1 MTFELLPLSDE
12 RRIREMSEM
21 ATEIVREHF
30 DPIVG
35 KAQNDYMIG
44 RFQTPEAIREQL
56 ERGYRYYFVLEEG
69 RRIGFHAFYPR
80 EDCMYLSKF
89 YLAKQFRGLGYSHI
103 MLDFLTK
110 KAADMGVRRI
120 ELNVN
125 RFNDAVLVYE
135 KLGFRR
141 IREEKNDIGHGY
153 FMDDYVYALDLI

>member
-12 RRIREMSEM
+12 RGILEMSEM

-44 RFQTPEAIREQL
+44 RFQTPEAIRDQL
-56 ERGYRYYFVLEEG
+56 AHGYRYYFVLEEG
-69 RRIGFHAFYPR
+69 RGIGFLAFYPR

-89 YLAKQFRGLGYSHI
+89 YLYKEERGKGYSRT
-103 MLDFLTK
+103 MRDFVVR
-110 KAADMGVRRI
+110 KAREASLSAI

-125 RFNDAVLVYE
+125 RDNSAVFAYE

-141 IREEKNDIGHGY
+141 VRSEINDIGEGW
-153 FMDDYVYALDLI
+153 FMDDYVYRLDV

>member
-12 RRIREMSEM
+12 GKIREMSEM

-44 RFQTPEAIREQL
+44 RFQTPEAIRDQL
-56 ERGYRYYFVLEEG
+56 AHGYRYYFVLEEG
-69 RRIGFHAFYPR
+69 RRIGFLAFYPR
-80 EDCMYLSKF
+80 EGCLYLSKF
-89 YLAKQFRGLGYSHI
+89 YLYKEERGKGYSRP
-103 MLDFLTK
+103 MCDFVVR
-110 KAADMGVRRI
+110 KAREEALSAV

-125 RFNDAVLVYE
+125 RNNSAVFAYE

-141 IREEKNDIGHGY
+141 VRSEINDIGEGW
-153 FMDDYVYALDLI
+153 FMDDYVYRLDV

>member
-1 MTFELLPLSDE
+1 MTFERLPLSDE
-12 RRIREMSEM
+12 RGIREMSEM

-30 DPIVG
+30 DPIIG

-44 RFQTPEAIREQL
+44 RFQTPEAIRDQL

-69 RRIGFHAFYPR
+69 RRIGFLAFYPR

-89 YLAKQFRGLGYSHI
+89 YLYKEERGKGHSRP
-103 MLDFLTK
+103 MCDFVVR
-110 KAADMGVRRI
+110 KAREEALSAV

-125 RFNDAVLVYE
+125 RDNSAVFAYE

-141 IREEKNDIGHGY
+141 VRSELNDIGEGW
-153 FMDDYVYALDLI
+153 FMDDYVYRLDV

>member
-1 MTFELLPLSDE
+1 MTFERLPLSDE
-12 RRIREMSEM
+12 RGIREMSEM

-30 DPIVG
+30 DPIIG

-44 RFQTPEAIREQL
+44 RFQAPEAIRDQL

-69 RRIGFHAFYPR
+69 RRIGFLAFYPR

-89 YLAKQFRGLGYSHI
+89 YLYNEERGKGYSRP
-103 MLDFLTK
+103 MCDFVVR
-110 KAADMGVRRI
+110 KAREEALSAV

-125 RFNDAVLVYE
+125 RDNSAVFAYE

-141 IREEKNDIGHGY
+141 VRSELNDIGEGW
-153 FMDDYVYALDLI
+153 FMDDYVYRLDV